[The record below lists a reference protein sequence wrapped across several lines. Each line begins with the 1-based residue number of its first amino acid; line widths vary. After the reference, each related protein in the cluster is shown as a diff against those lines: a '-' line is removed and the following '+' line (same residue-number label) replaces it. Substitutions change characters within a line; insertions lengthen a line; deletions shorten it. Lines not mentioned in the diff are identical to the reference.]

1 MKRNRF
7 LPAALSLFLAAALST
22 GVLAADRTEEE
33 TASAYLSEQGIMV
46 GDQNGSMNLDS
57 SLTRAELA
65 AILTRLN

>member
-46 GDQNGSMNLDS
+46 GDQNGWTPVLPGQS
-57 SLTRAELA
+57 SPPY
-65 AILTRLN
+65 